1 MARQLFVRMTSAA
14 GILSLAALLLAL
26 DPFLGPTAGAN
37 LSKTPPVTVDR
48 TLKGDRLP
56 VSNVLALRA
65 PSAQDAASPQLSAA
79 APAQIPVGCDP
90 AFSPISSPRLAS
102 IYRRCMT

>member
-1 MARQLFVRMTSAA
+1 MARQLFVRMASAA
-14 GILSLAALLLAL
+14 GIFTLAALLLAL
-26 DPFLGPTAGAN
+26 DPFLGPTVGAN

-56 VSNVLALRA
+56 MANVFALRA
-65 PSAQDAASPQLSAA
+65 PRAENAASPQVSAS
-79 APAQIPVGCDP
+79 PSAQIPVGCDP

-102 IYRRCMT
+102 VYRRCMT